1 MSAVATFR
9 PYELAMAFASAVGA
23 QALFAGLF
31 LLPTPEYR
39 EAAISDENAKPIA
52 IAVTP
57 VPLLKKGSLVPG
69 KLPSAWERQA
79 PPAAAKTDVAQPSA
93 QADKDAPAKAKL
105 DAGVAAHDAQAGPQA
120 LAASGDG
127 GSGEPG
133 GSTLGVPNGSPNG
146 TETDPLKG
154 RAADAYRGQL
164 AAWFLAHFMIKGKI
178 PFDELQKL
186 RGEVIVSIGE
196 DRHVGGHSVTRLSG
210 NAVFD
215 AEVEATLTRI
225 RASGAEVPSPPPN
238 YPDLL
243 GRTVTVGFRCTT
255 RSQCE

>member
-1 MSAVATFR
+1 MNAAATFR
-9 PYELAMAFASAVGA
+9 PYELAMAFAAATFA

-31 LLPTPEYR
+31 LLPTPEHR

-57 VPLLKKGSLVPG
+57 VPLLKKGSLTPG
-69 KLPSAWERQA
+69 KLPTAWERQA
-79 PPAAAKTDVAQPSA
+79 PAAQKTDVAQPSA
-93 QADKDAPAKAKL
+93 QADKDAPSKAKL

-127 GSGEPG
+127 GPGEPG
-133 GSTLGVPNGSPNG
+133 GSTPGVPNGSPNG

-164 AAWFLAHFMIKGKI
+164 AAWFLAHFMIKGKV

>member
-1 MSAVATFR
+1 
-9 PYELAMAFASAVGA
+9 
-23 QALFAGLF
+23 
-31 LLPTPEYR
+31 
-39 EAAISDENAKPIA
+39 
-52 IAVTP
+52 
-57 VPLLKKGSLVPG
+57 
-69 KLPSAWERQA
+69 
-79 PPAAAKTDVAQPSA
+79 
-93 QADKDAPAKAKL
+93 
-105 DAGVAAHDAQAGPQA
+105 
-120 LAASGDG
+120 
-127 GSGEPG
+127 
-133 GSTLGVPNGSPNG
+133 
-146 TETDPLKG
+146 
-154 RAADAYRGQL
+154 
-164 AAWFLAHFMIKGKI
+164 MIKGKI